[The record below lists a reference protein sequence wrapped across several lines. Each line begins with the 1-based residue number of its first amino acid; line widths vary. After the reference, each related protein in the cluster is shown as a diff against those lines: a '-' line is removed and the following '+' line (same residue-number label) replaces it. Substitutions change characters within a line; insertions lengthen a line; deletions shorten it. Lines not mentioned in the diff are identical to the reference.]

1 MMPKMYLFN
10 TCATVSHGICLP
22 LGMRLGIS
30 ALSICIPVFFFLVI
44 MVCDGFMSNT
54 RGVEQGK

>member
-1 MMPKMYLFN
+1 MMPEMYLFY

-22 LGMRLGIS
+22 LVMRLGIS
-30 ALSICIPVFFFLVI
+30 TLSICIPVFFLVI
-44 MVCDGFMSNT
+44 MVCDGFTSNT